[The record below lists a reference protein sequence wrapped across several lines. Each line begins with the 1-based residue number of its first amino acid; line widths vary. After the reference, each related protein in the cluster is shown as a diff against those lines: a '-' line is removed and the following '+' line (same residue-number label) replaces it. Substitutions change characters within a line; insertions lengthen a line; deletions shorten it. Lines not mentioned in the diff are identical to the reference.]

1 MEKLVLDFIVGTYH
15 FGRSSEKITF
25 LKVKQLTTHI
35 SYGYYSRVSLN
46 IAFVELEEL
55 ELHIH
60 DRISLSSLDWLK
72 FAYPN
77 NLKKLKINYRDKGA
91 ILNSAL
97 MMVEDH
103 WPNLE
108 EILFSTLS
116 ADIGFSADDLIC
128 LMNKLNY
135 LKKVFLIQWCS
146 HVIKS
151 EELKCKLSNEWKIQT
166 QRKDFKYF
174 ITISKI

>member
-1 MEKLVLDFIVGTYH
+1 MVGTSP
-15 FGRSSEKITF
+15 FQKKAEKITF
-25 LKVKQLTTHI
+25 QKVKLLTAHI
-35 SYGYYSRVSLN
+35 SYGYYSQVWRVP
-46 IAFVELEEL
+46 IAFDELEEL

-60 DRISLSSLDWLK
+60 DRHSLNSLDWLK
-72 FAYPN
+72 FAHPN
-77 NLKKLKINYRDKGA
+77 DLKKLKINYQDKGT

-97 MMVEDH
+97 MMIEDH

-108 EILFSTLS
+108 EILFSTQS

-128 LMNKLNY
+128 LMNKLNH
-135 LKKVFLIQWCS
+135 LKKVCLIQWCS

-151 EELKCKLSNEWKIQT
+151 EELESKLSNEWKIQT

-174 ITISKI
+174 ITINKL